1 MPTSYEWE
9 AFMKWAGDY
18 NTDILHL
25 EVPGTSI
32 IVLDTYEAAVDL
44 LEKRSRYYSGRPNFP
59 MAVDLM
65 ELDFNFALKPYGRRD
80 RHRLMHG
87 AMHPTAVGKYHTQ
100 ELKATHAFL
109 RAMLNA
115 GEDDIEKELRHMAG
129 MVIMDVAY
137 GITVAEKDDLYI
149 KEAQEVVQIQSVAVL
164 PSSYLVN
171 LIPALKYVPE
181 WVPGAAFKRTARE
194 WQEKARKII
203 YRPFYDVKRIMVS
216 FGEIVT
222 PSFISAA
229 IEKGIDDA
237 VIVDAAA
244 TMHTAGT
251 DTTVITLLEFV
262 LGMLD
267 NPTAQRRA
275 QADLDAVL
283 GPLQTSNGA
292 PGQLPVHA
300 DEPRLP
306 FITAIVRETLRWM
319 PALAISIPHA
329 YIGEEPDIYKGY
341 AIPPGSLVIPN
352 VWSMCHDER
361 MYPDP
366 YTFKPERFLTPE
378 GTLDSSV
385 RNPAELA
392 FGFGRRNC
400 LGRHFAYDET
410 WLTVASILRVYNIEK
425 AKRPD
430 GTLIEPRRE
439 WRSGILLQ
447 PMQYKCRFVPRSAE
461 AVELIKSTDGAVY

>member
-1 MPTSYEWE
+1 MPSSSEWE
-9 AFMKWAGDY
+9 TFMQWARDF

-25 EVPGTSI
+25 EVPGSSI
-32 IVLDTYEAAVDL
+32 IVLDTYEAAVEL
-44 LEKRSRYYSGRPNFP
+44 LEKRSRTYSGRPNFP

-65 ELDFNFALKPYGRRD
+65 ELDFNFAFKPYGERD
-80 RHRLMHG
+80 RRRLMHG
-87 AMHPTAVGKYHTQ
+87 AMHPTAVGQYHTQ
-100 ELKATHAFL
+100 QLKATHAFL
-109 RAMLNA
+109 RAMLSA
-115 GEDDIEKELRHMAG
+115 GEDDVEKELRHLAG

-137 GITVAEKDDLYI
+137 GICVAGKDDLYI
-149 KEAQEVVQIQSVAVL
+149 KEAGEVVQIQSVAAL

-171 LIPALKYVPE
+171 SIPALKFVPE
-181 WVPGAAFKRTARE
+181 LVPGAGFKRIARE
-194 WQEKARKII
+194 WRDKARKIT
-203 YRPFYDVKRIMVS
+203 YRPFYDVKSSMVRC
-216 FGEIVT
+216 GEIIT
-222 PSFISAA
+222 PSFISSA
-229 IEKGIDDA
+229 IEKGEDDA

-244 TMHTAGT
+244 TMHTAGI
-251 DTTVITLLEFV
+251 DTTAITLVNFV

-267 NPTAQRRA
+267 NPIAQRRA
-275 QADLDAVL
+275 QAELDAVL
-283 GPLQTSNGA
+283 GPLQTSDGT

-306 FITAIVRETLRWM
+306 FITAFVRESLRWM
-319 PALAISIPHA
+319 PALPISIPHA
-329 YIGEEPDIYKGY
+329 YTGEEPDIYKGY

-378 GTLDSSV
+378 GTLDPSV
-385 RNPAELA
+385 HNPAELA

-400 LGRHFAYDET
+400 VGRHFAYDET

-430 GTLIEPRRE
+430 GSPVEPRRE

-447 PMQYKCRFVPRSAE
+447 PMQYKCRFVPRSSE
-461 AVELIKSTDGAVY
+461 AVDLIKSTQGAVY